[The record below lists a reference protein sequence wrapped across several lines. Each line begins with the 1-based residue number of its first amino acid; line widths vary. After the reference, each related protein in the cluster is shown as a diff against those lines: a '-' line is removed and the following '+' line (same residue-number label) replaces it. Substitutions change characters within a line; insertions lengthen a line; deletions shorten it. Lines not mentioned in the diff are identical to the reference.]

1 MVERS
6 NENSNYE
13 TSDFFVGRISP
24 FLLFEMEYHG
34 LFHLV
39 ESHKEE
45 TFFRKTNPAA
55 EVVVIAMVAHFEAFC
70 KHQFAAIVNI
80 LPGLLPVF
88 TSKRNE
94 PEVRFSS
101 VISLNGEFE
110 KNIGFVIAE
119 KYDFGS
125 AKSINS
131 LFGDLL
137 LVSPFSE
144 DETKTFNDILSKRN
158 LLVHQAGFYTLQ
170 YLKEKSIHEEIKAK
184 AFKEAIL
191 IDTEGCHEISD
202 FLFQMAIKITQV
214 TSNALKEQMKHFANL
229 HIDNYNAAEKLFSA
243 VYDTL
248 E

>member
-1 MVERS
+1 MVEGPS
-6 NENSNYE
+6 EKNNYE
-13 TSDFFVGRISP
+13 TSDFFVGCISP

-39 ESHKEE
+39 ESHKDE

-80 LPGLLPVF
+80 LPALLPVF

-94 PEVRFSS
+94 PEVQFSS

-125 AKSINS
+125 AKSING
-131 LFGDLL
+131 LFRDLL

-144 DETKTFNDILSKRN
+144 KEATTFNDILSKRN
-158 LLVHQAGFYTLQ
+158 LLVHHAGFYTLQ
-170 YLKEKSIHEEIKAK
+170 YLKENSIHDEIKTK

-191 IDTEGCHEISD
+191 IDTRGCHEISD

-214 TSNALKEQMKHFANL
+214 TSNALQEQMKLFANL
-229 HIDNYNAAEKLFSA
+229 SIENYNAAEKLFSA